1 MTFLHT
7 LRTRLRAILT
17 ASDGTDEAGNSLVEY
32 ALLLALIVIV
42 CIVAVTLI
50 GQQTESSMS
59 SAASVL

>member
-1 MTFLHT
+1 MTILHM
-7 LRTRLRAILT
+7 LRNRLT
-17 ASDGTDEAGNSLVEY
+17 ALTGFSDRDNESGNSVVEY

-42 CIVAVTLI
+42 CLIAVTVI